1 MEGGCKGGRR
11 VRKKGKRRKEK
22 GEHER
27 EVDRKKSQE
36 QSEVGWKEGSKVRK
50 DERKG

>member
-1 MEGGCKGGRR
+1 MEDAREEGGWERR
-11 VRKKGKRRKEK
+11 EKRRKEK
-22 GEHER
+22 GEQER

-50 DERKG
+50 DEKKG